1 VRQRWRRASMHP
13 WMRPFTERRI
23 YAQWVI
29 AGRPV
34 PAPPLVKQRIL
45 KTYRDRFRLR
55 TIVETGTFTGETVE
69 AMRGETERVISI
81 ELEPLLY
88 AAALR
93 RFAAAPNVTLLH
105 GDSTVLLP
113 QIVAGLDGPAL
124 FWLDGHY
131 AGSGTAGKGNSPLLR
146 EIETLLA
153 QEPRGHVVL
162 IDDARQLTGRDGYVA
177 LDQLLAVIRRS
188 RPHADV
194 SVVDDIIRWVDR
206 SSAPPPTV
214 HA

>member
-1 VRQRWRRASMHP
+1 MRP

-69 AMRGETERVISI
+69 ALREGTERVISI
-81 ELEPLLY
+81 ELDPSLY

-93 RFAAAPNVTLLH
+93 RFAGAPNVTLLH
-105 GDSTVLLP
+105 GDSTELLP
-113 QIVAGLDGPAL
+113 QIVADLDGPAL

-131 AGSGTAGKGNSPLLR
+131 AGSGTAGKGHSPLLR
-146 EIETLLA
+146 EIETLL
-153 QEPRGHVVL
+153 EHHPRGHVVL

-177 LDQLLAVIRRS
+177 LADLLALIRRS
-188 RPHADV
+188 RPRADICV
-194 SVVDDIIRWVDR
+194 SDDIIRWIDR
-206 SSAPPPTV
+206 ELIR
-214 HA
+214 